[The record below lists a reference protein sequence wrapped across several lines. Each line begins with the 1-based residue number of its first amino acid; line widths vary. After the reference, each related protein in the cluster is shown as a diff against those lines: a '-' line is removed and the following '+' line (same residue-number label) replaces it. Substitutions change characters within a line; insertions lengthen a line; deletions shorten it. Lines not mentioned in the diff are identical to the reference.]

1 MTTDSRRER
10 IEAMLVDEPDDI
22 FLQYSLALEWDKE
35 GENEKSLAMLR
46 ALAFGTESYVPAFF
60 MAGQQLA
67 RLSRIEEART
77 ILRDGIEAARTQN
90 ETHAA
95 GEMSEFLT
103 TLAMA
108 GGV

>member
-1 MTTDSRRER
+1 MTTLSRRER
-10 IEAMLVDEPDDI
+10 IEAMLVDEPDDL

-35 GENEKSLAMLR
+35 GKNEKSLALLR
-46 ALAFGTESYVPAFF
+46 ALAFGAVSYVPAYF

-67 RLSRIEEART
+67 RLNRIEEARA

-90 ETHAA
+90 ESHAA

-103 TLAMA
+103 TLATA
-108 GGV
+108 GE